1 MGGLGPW
8 GLHQRSRVPT
18 PAASSPLLPPGTIG
32 GSCCERWGVRG
43 VPGKQVAAST
53 LLAQSPVVVAGVR
66 AVPGKQMSSSC
77 PQGHRC
83 GPGANRAQ
91 LNKQHSQGLL
101 PQPPRPAALPSRA
114 HMAFQGSSEWNQAVV
129 GNQEDPNRPAE
140 IQTTAIWKCWRNLVK

>member
-1 MGGLGPW
+1 MGSTSKEQGANTCSLQPPPAPW
-8 GLHQRSRVPT
+8 NHR
-18 PAASSPLLPPGTIG
+18 
-32 GSCCERWGVRG
+32 CERWGVRG
-43 VPGKQVAAST
+43 VPGKQIAAST
-53 LLAQSPVVVAGVR
+53 LLALSSVVVAGVR

-77 PQGHRC
+77 PQGRRC